1 MFNVLILY
9 FHVLMAIFTLFSHSW
24 DQLSEGLLAPFLQ
37 AFLNHPVVFSDLSSA
52 GENDTRL
59 LRDLLQHG

>member
-1 MFNVLILY
+1 
-9 FHVLMAIFTLFSHSW
+9 MAIFTLFSQSW

-37 AFLNHPVVFSDLSSA
+37 AFLNHPVVFSDLSSV